1 MYKMGCT
8 DKSKRT
14 GPIMTNS
21 AALRVL
27 YDLAGGRMKTWGA
40 LGRELGAI
48 LGEEAAAGQAG
59 AGLCSQPP
67 VNVDD
72 IYKRN
77 RPWPSGFGPKEYCRA
92 FRKYADEGHA
102 SHYGAL
108 LKVQQS
114 LEASNAYT
122 PQVKALVENIR
133 PGADDQEVAEGL
145 ERVMEAIVETARP
158 YNKVGKLVEP
168 MPRESERSRE
178 TRGAS
183 GAMER
188 QVARGLTAAAVRGVD
203 GAPDMDGFAARS
215 GVCVPGTMVPAA
227 RAAGCTLGAVVP
239 VARAAGCGS
248 VTVSDAALSAQTCP
262 SATGAGCDS
271 HVTMAVASCEEIGL
285 PHVVQLL
292 ESCAFGKTGVE
303 ILMCVVPARLF
314 GAPALEIDLAQACE
328 QGLSPRVRAALAQEL
343 CCDSGLA
350 CRAMRRS
357 CETLVASAAMD
368 ADRVFSCATSLFAV
382 PSDYPASAELSRA
395 RSFYTRYA
403 DGDAARALLCL
414 ILMGLVGISGVNR
427 IMMCPDVGL
436 LFAR

>member
-1 MYKMGCT
+1 MGCT

-14 GPIMTNS
+14 DPIMTNS

-40 LGRELGAI
+40 LGRELGAM
-48 LGEEAAAGQAG
+48 LGEEAVAGKPSAVVSG
-59 AGLCSQPP
+59 RPP

-133 PGADDQEVAEGL
+133 PDADDREVAESL
-145 ERVMEAIVETARP
+145 ERVMEAIIETARP
-158 YNKVGKLVEP
+158 YNKVGKLVNSA
-168 MPRESERSRE
+168 PREGERGGEAGSEACS
-178 TRGAS
+178 T
-183 GAMER
+183 ER
-188 QVARGLTAAAVRGVD
+188 QVASDFAAAVACGVD
-203 GAPDMDGFAARS
+203 CG
-215 GVCVPGTMVPAA
+215 PGMGGPAMVVAGYATDAVVPAA
-227 RAAGCTLGAVVP
+227 RAMGHEPGG
-239 VARAAGCGS
+239 AAG
-248 VTVSDAALSAQTCP
+248 AALPAQTCP
-262 SATGAGCDS
+262 SAAGAGCDS
-271 HVTMAVASCEEIGL
+271 RAAMAVASCEEIGL
-285 PHVVQLL
+285 PRVVRLL
-292 ESCAFGKTGVE
+292 ESCTFGKTGVE
-303 ILMCVVPARLF
+303 ILTCVVPARLF

-328 QGLSPRVRAALAQEL
+328 QGLSPQAQAVLAQEL

-350 CRAMRRS
+350 CRSMRRS
-357 CETLVASAAMD
+357 CETLVTSAAMD
-368 ADRVFSCATSLFAV
+368 ADKVFSCAASLFAA
-382 PSDYPASAELSRA
+382 PSGCPAGAELSRA

-414 ILMGLVGISGVNR
+414 ILTGLVGISGFNR

-436 LFAR
+436 LFVH

>member
-1 MYKMGCT
+1 MGCT

-14 GPIMTNS
+14 DPIMTNS

-40 LGRELGAI
+40 LGRELGAM
-48 LGEEAAAGQAG
+48 LGEEVAAGQTSAV
-59 AGLCSQPP
+59 ASSLPP

-92 FRKYADEGHA
+92 FRKYADESHV

-122 PQVKALVENIR
+122 PQVKALMENIR
-133 PGADDQEVAEGL
+133 PDADDREVAEGL

-158 YNKVGKLVEP
+158 YNKVGNLDDSVPQEDE
-168 MPRESERSRE
+168 RCGETSETCS
-178 TRGAS
+178 A
-183 GAMER
+183 ER
-188 QVARGLTAAAVRGVD
+188 QIACDLAATTTRGVD
-203 GAPDMDGFAARS
+203 CGLSMDGPA
-215 GVCVPGTMVPAA
+215 MV
-227 RAAGCTLGAVVP
+227 AAGRTTGTVAP
-239 VARAAGCGS
+239 VARAMGHEPGAARN
-248 VTVSDAALSAQTCP
+248 AALPAQTCP
-262 SATGAGCDS
+262 SAAGAGCDS
-271 HVTMAVASCEEIGL
+271 HVSMATASCEEIGL
-285 PHVVQLL
+285 PRIVQLL

-303 ILMCVVPARLF
+303 ILMRVVPARLL
-314 GAPALEIDLAQACE
+314 GAPALNADLTQACE
-328 QGLSPRVRAALAQEL
+328 QGLSLRAQATLAQEL

-357 CETLVASAAMD
+357 CETLVTSGAMD
-368 ADRVFSCATSLFAV
+368 ADKVFSCATALFA
-382 PSDYPASAELSRA
+382 ASSGRPTGAELSRA

-414 ILMGLVGISGVNR
+414 ILMGLVGISGFNR
-427 IMMCPDVGL
+427 IMMCPEVGL
-436 LFAR
+436 LFAH

>member
-1 MYKMGCT
+1 MGCA

-14 GPIMTNS
+14 DPIMTNS

-40 LGRELGAI
+40 LGRELGAM
-48 LGEEAAAGQAG
+48 LGEEAAPGQAG
-59 AGLCSQPP
+59 ASSCGSLPP

-122 PQVKALVENIR
+122 PQVKALMENIR
-133 PGADDQEVAEGL
+133 PDADDREVAEGL

-158 YNKVGKLVEP
+158 YNKVGKLDDSAS
-168 MPRESERSRE
+168 RESVRSGEASETCSTERH
-178 TRGAS
+178 
-183 GAMER
+183 
-188 QVARGLTAAAVRGVD
+188 VACDLAAAATRGVD
-203 GAPDMDGFAARS
+203 CKRDIDGPA
-215 GVCVPGTMVPAA
+215 MV
-227 RAAGCTLGAVVP
+227 AAGCTTGTVAPVTCAMGHEPGASANAV
-239 VARAAGCGS
+239 
-248 VTVSDAALSAQTCP
+248 LSAQTCP
-262 SATGAGCDS
+262 FATGKDCDS
-271 HVTMAVASCEEIGL
+271 RAAMAITSSEEIGL
-285 PHVVQLL
+285 PRIVQLL

-303 ILMCVVPARLF
+303 ILMRVVPARIF
-314 GAPALEIDLAQACE
+314 GAPASEIDLAQACE
-328 QGLSPRVRAALAQEL
+328 QGLSPQAQAALAQEL

-357 CETLVASAAMD
+357 CETLVASGAMD
-368 ADRVFSCATSLFAV
+368 ADKVFSCVNSLFSA
-382 PSDYPASAELSRA
+382 PSGRPAGAELSRA

-403 DGDAARALLCL
+403 DGDAARALFCL
-414 ILMGLVGISGVNR
+414 VLMGLVGISGFNR
-427 IMMCPDVGL
+427 IMMCPEVGL
-436 LFAR
+436 LFAH

>member
-1 MYKMGCT
+1 MGRA
-8 DKSKRT
+8 DKNKHAE
-14 GPIMTNS
+14 PIMTNS

-40 LGRELGAI
+40 LGRELGAM

-59 AGLCSQPP
+59 ASLCSLPP

-122 PQVKALVENIR
+122 PQIKALMENIR
-133 PGADDQEVAEGL
+133 PDANDREVAEGL

-158 YNKVGKLVEP
+158 YNKVGSPAGPV
-168 MPRESERSRE
+168 PREDERCGEAGE
-178 TRGAS
+178 TCSA
-183 GAMER
+183 ER
-188 QVARGLTAAAVRGVD
+188 QIACGFAAAATRGVD
-203 GAPDMDGFAARS
+203 CKLGIDGPVLAAA
-215 GVCVPGTMVPAA
+215 GHMTGTVAPAA
-227 RAAGCTLGAVVP
+227 RAVGHEPGASANAV
-239 VARAAGCGS
+239 
-248 VTVSDAALSAQTCP
+248 LSAQTCP
-262 SATGAGCDS
+262 FATGKDCDS
-271 HVTMAVASCEEIGL
+271 RAAMAITSSREMSLSHIVR
-285 PHVVQLL
+285 LL

-303 ILMCVVPARLF
+303 ILMCVVPARLL
-314 GAPALEIDLAQACE
+314 GAPALNVDLTQACE
-328 QGLSPRVRAALAQEL
+328 QGLSPQAQAALAQEL

-357 CETLVASAAMD
+357 CETLVAGGAID
-368 ADRVFSCATSLFAV
+368 ADRVFSCATSLFAALSSR
-382 PSDYPASAELSRA
+382 PTGAELSRA

-414 ILMGLVGISGVNR
+414 ILTGLVGISGFNR
-427 IMMCPDVGL
+427 IMMCPEVGL
-436 LFAR
+436 LFAH

>member
-1 MYKMGCT
+1 
-8 DKSKRT
+8 
-14 GPIMTNS
+14 MTNS

-40 LGRELGAI
+40 LGRELGAM
-48 LGEEAAAGQAG
+48 LGEDLVAGKTSAV
-59 AGLCSQPP
+59 ASGLPP

-92 FRKYADEGHA
+92 FRRYADEGHA

-133 PGADDQEVAEGL
+133 PDADDREVAESL
-145 ERVMEAIVETARP
+145 ERVMEAIIETARP
-158 YNKVGKLVEP
+158 YNKVGKLVDSA
-168 MPRESERSRE
+168 PRESERGGEAGNEACS
-178 TRGAS
+178 T
-183 GAMER
+183 ER
-188 QVARGLTAAAVRGVD
+188 QVASDFAAAATRGVD
-203 GAPDMDGFAARS
+203 CGFS
-215 GVCVPGTMVPAA
+215 TGGPAMA
-227 RAAGCTLGAVVP
+227 AAGHTASAVVP
-239 VARAAGCGS
+239 ATRAMGHAPG
-248 VTVSDAALSAQTCP
+248 AALNVALPVQTCP
-262 SATGAGCDS
+262 SATGAGCDF
-271 HVTMAVASCEEIGL
+271 HATMAAASCEEVDL
-285 PHVVQLL
+285 PRIVQLL

-303 ILMCVVPARLF
+303 ILTRVVPVRLF
-314 GAPALEIDLAQACE
+314 GAPVLEIDLAQACE
-328 QGLSPRVRAALAQEL
+328 QGLSPQAQAALAQEL

-357 CETLVASAAMD
+357 CETLVTSAAMD
-368 ADRVFSCATSLFAV
+368 ADKVFSCAASLFAA
-382 PSDYPASAELSRA
+382 PSGCPAGVDLSRA

-414 ILMGLVGISGVNR
+414 ILTGLVGISGFNR

-436 LFAR
+436 LFVH

>member
-1 MYKMGCT
+1 MGCT

-14 GPIMTNS
+14 DPIMTNS

-40 LGRELGAI
+40 LGRELGAM
-48 LGEEAAAGQAG
+48 LGDEAAPGQAG
-59 AGLCSQPP
+59 TLSCGSLPP

-92 FRKYADEGHA
+92 FRKYADESHV

-122 PQVKALVENIR
+122 PQVKVLMENIR
-133 PGADDQEVAEGL
+133 PDADDREVAEGL

-168 MPRESERSRE
+168 APREGERGGEAGRE
-178 TRGAS
+178 NCSTECQVAS
-183 GAMER
+183 GF
-188 QVARGLTAAAVRGVD
+188 AAAATRGVD
-203 GAPDMDGFAARS
+203 CEPSMGG
-215 GVCVPGTMVPAA
+215 PAMA
-227 RAAGCTLGAVVP
+227 AAGRTAGAVVP
-239 VARAAGCGS
+239 ATRAMGHEPGAAAGAALPAQACPSAAGAGCG
-248 VTVSDAALSAQTCP
+248 THA
-262 SATGAGCDS
+262 
-271 HVTMAVASCEEIGL
+271 TMAAASCEEIGL
-285 PHVVQLL
+285 PRIVRLL

-303 ILMCVVPARLF
+303 ILTCVVPARLL
-314 GAPALEIDLAQACE
+314 GAPVSEIDLAQACE
-328 QGLSPRVRAALAQEL
+328 QGLSPQAQAVLVQEL

-350 CRAMRRS
+350 CRSMRCS
-357 CETLVASAAMD
+357 CEMLVTSAVMD
-368 ADRVFSCATSLFAV
+368 ADKVFSCAASLFAA
-382 PSDYPASAELSRA
+382 PSGCTAGAELSRA

-414 ILMGLVGISGVNR
+414 ILTGLVGISGFNR
-427 IMMCPDVGL
+427 IMMCPEVGL
-436 LFAR
+436 LLAH

>member
-1 MYKMGCT
+1 MGCT

-14 GPIMTNS
+14 DPIMTNS

-40 LGRELGAI
+40 LGRELGAM
-48 LGEEAAAGQAG
+48 LGEDLAAGKPSAV
-59 AGLCSQPP
+59 ASGLPP

-133 PGADDQEVAEGL
+133 PDADDREVAESL
-145 ERVMEAIVETARP
+145 ERVMEAIIETARP

-168 MPRESERSRE
+168 APREGERGGEAGSEGCS
-178 TRGAS
+178 TG
-183 GAMER
+183 R
-188 QVARGLTAAAVRGVD
+188 QVASGFAAVATRGVD
-203 GAPDMDGFAARS
+203 CCEPGVDG
-215 GVCVPGTMVPAA
+215 PTMV
-227 RAAGCTLGAVVP
+227 AAGCTTGAVVP
-239 VARAAGCGS
+239 ATRAMGHGPGAAG
-248 VTVSDAALSAQTCP
+248 AALPAQTCP
-262 SATGAGCDS
+262 SAAGAGCDS
-271 HVTMAVASCEEIGL
+271 RVAMIVASCEDIGL
-285 PHVVQLL
+285 PRVVRLL
-292 ESCAFGKTGVE
+292 ESCAFAKTGVE
-303 ILMCVVPARLF
+303 ILTRVVPARLF
-314 GAPALEIDLAQACE
+314 GVPALEIDLAQACE
-328 QGLSPRVRAALAQEL
+328 QGLSPQVQAVLAQEL

-350 CRAMRRS
+350 CRSMRRS
-357 CETLVASAAMD
+357 CETLVTSAAMD
-368 ADRVFSCATSLFAV
+368 ADKVFSCAASLFAA
-382 PSDYPASAELSRA
+382 PSGRPAGAELSRA

-414 ILMGLVGISGVNR
+414 ILTGLVGISGFNR

-436 LFAR
+436 LFVH

>member
-1 MYKMGCT
+1 MGCT

-14 GPIMTNS
+14 DPIMTNS

-40 LGRELGAI
+40 LGRELGAM
-48 LGEEAAAGQAG
+48 LGDEAAPGQAG
-59 AGLCSQPP
+59 APSCGSLPP

-92 FRKYADEGHA
+92 FRKYADESHV

-133 PGADDQEVAEGL
+133 PDADDREVAEGL

-158 YNKVGKLVEP
+158 YNKVGKLDDSAS
-168 MPRESERSRE
+168 RESVRSGEASETCSTERH
-178 TRGAS
+178 
-183 GAMER
+183 
-188 QVARGLTAAAVRGVD
+188 VACDLAAAATRGVD
-203 GAPDMDGFAARS
+203 CKRGIDGPA
-215 GVCVPGTMVPAA
+215 MV
-227 RAAGCTLGAVVP
+227 AAGRTTDTVAP
-239 VARAAGCGS
+239 VARAMGHEPGAAHN
-248 VTVSDAALSAQTCP
+248 AALPAQTCT
-262 SATGAGCDS
+262 SAVGAGCDS
-271 HVTMAVASCEEIGL
+271 HVCMATASCEEIGL
-285 PHVVQLL
+285 PRIVQLL

-303 ILMCVVPARLF
+303 ILMCVVPARLL
-314 GAPALEIDLAQACE
+314 GAPALNADLTQACE
-328 QGLSPRVRAALAQEL
+328 QGLSPQAQAALAQEL

-350 CRAMRRS
+350 CRSMRRS
-357 CETLVASAAMD
+357 CEALVAGGAID
-368 ADRVFSCATSLFAV
+368 ADRVFSCATSLFAA
-382 PSDYPASAELSRA
+382 SSGRPAGANLSRA
-395 RSFYTRYA
+395 LSFYTRYA

-414 ILMGLVGISGVNR
+414 ILTGLVGISGFNR

-436 LFAR
+436 LLAH

>member
-1 MYKMGCT
+1 MGRA
-8 DKSKRT
+8 DKNKHAE
-14 GPIMTNS
+14 PIMTNS

-40 LGRELGAI
+40 LGRELGAM

-59 AGLCSQPP
+59 ASLCSLPP

-122 PQVKALVENIR
+122 PQIKALMENIR
-133 PGADDQEVAEGL
+133 PDADDREVAEGL

-158 YNKVGKLVEP
+158 YNKVGSPAGPV
-168 MPRESERSRE
+168 PREDERCGEAGE
-178 TRGAS
+178 TCSA
-183 GAMER
+183 ER
-188 QVARGLTAAAVRGVD
+188 QIACGFAAAATRGVD
-203 GAPDMDGFAARS
+203 DQLGIDGPVLVAA
-215 GVCVPGTMVPAA
+215 GHMTGTVAPAA
-227 RAAGCTLGAVVP
+227 RAVGHELGASANAV
-239 VARAAGCGS
+239 
-248 VTVSDAALSAQTCP
+248 LSAQTSP
-262 SATGAGCDS
+262 FATGKDCDS
-271 HVTMAVASCEEIGL
+271 RAAMAITSSGEMGL
-285 PHVVQLL
+285 SHIVRLL

-303 ILMCVVPARLF
+303 ILMCVVPARLL
-314 GAPALEIDLAQACE
+314 GAPALNVDLTQACE
-328 QGLSPRVRAALAQEL
+328 QGLSPQAQAALAQEL

-357 CETLVASAAMD
+357 CETRVAGGAID
-368 ADRVFSCATSLFAV
+368 ADRVFSCATSLFAALSSR
-382 PSDYPASAELSRA
+382 PTGAELSRA

-414 ILMGLVGISGVNR
+414 ILTGLVGISGFNR
-427 IMMCPDVGL
+427 IMMCPEVGL
-436 LFAR
+436 LFAH

>member
-1 MYKMGCT
+1 MGRA
-8 DKSKRT
+8 DKNKHAES
-14 GPIMTNS
+14 IMTNS

-40 LGRELGAI
+40 LGRELGAM

-59 AGLCSQPP
+59 ASLCSLPP

-122 PQVKALVENIR
+122 PQIKALMENIR
-133 PGADDQEVAEGL
+133 PDADDREVAEGL

-158 YNKVGKLVEP
+158 YNKVGSPAGPV
-168 MPRESERSRE
+168 PREDERCGEAGE
-178 TRGAS
+178 TCSA
-183 GAMER
+183 ER
-188 QVARGLTAAAVRGVD
+188 QIACGSAAAATRGVD
-203 GAPDMDGFAARS
+203 CKLGIDGPVLAAA
-215 GVCVPGTMVPAA
+215 GHMTGTVAPAA
-227 RAAGCTLGAVVP
+227 RAVGHEPGASANAV
-239 VARAAGCGS
+239 
-248 VTVSDAALSAQTCP
+248 LSAQTCP
-262 SATGAGCDS
+262 FATGKDCDS
-271 HVTMAVASCEEIGL
+271 RAAMAITSSGEMSLSHIVR
-285 PHVVQLL
+285 LL

-303 ILMCVVPARLF
+303 ILMCVVPARLL
-314 GAPALEIDLAQACE
+314 GAPALNVDLTQACE
-328 QGLSPRVRAALAQEL
+328 QGLSPQAQAALAQEL

-357 CETLVASAAMD
+357 CETLVAGGAID
-368 ADRVFSCATSLFAV
+368 ADRVFSCATSLFAALSSR
-382 PSDYPASAELSRA
+382 PTGAELSRA

-414 ILMGLVGISGVNR
+414 ILTGLVGISGFNR
-427 IMMCPDVGL
+427 IMMCPEVGL
-436 LFAR
+436 LFAH

>member
-1 MYKMGCT
+1 MGRA
-8 DKSKRT
+8 DKNKHAE
-14 GPIMTNS
+14 PIMTNS

-40 LGRELGAI
+40 LGRELGAM

-59 AGLCSQPP
+59 ASLCSLPP

-122 PQVKALVENIR
+122 PQIKALMENIR
-133 PGADDQEVAEGL
+133 PDADDREVAEGL

-158 YNKVGKLVEP
+158 YNKVGSPAGPV
-168 MPRESERSRE
+168 PREDERCGEAGE
-178 TRGAS
+178 TCSA
-183 GAMER
+183 ER
-188 QVARGLTAAAVRGVD
+188 QIACGFAAAATRGVD
-203 GAPDMDGFAARS
+203 YKLGIDGPVLVAA
-215 GVCVPGTMVPAA
+215 GHMTGTVAPAA
-227 RAAGCTLGAVVP
+227 RAVGHEPGASANAV
-239 VARAAGCGS
+239 
-248 VTVSDAALSAQTCP
+248 LSAQTSP
-262 SATGAGCDS
+262 FATGKDCDS
-271 HVTMAVASCEEIGL
+271 RAAMAITSSGEMSL
-285 PHVVQLL
+285 PRIVQLL

-303 ILMCVVPARLF
+303 ILMCVVPARLL
-314 GAPALEIDLAQACE
+314 GAPALNADLTQACE
-328 QGLSPRVRAALAQEL
+328 QGLSPQAQAALAQEL

-350 CRAMRRS
+350 CRSMRRS
-357 CETLVASAAMD
+357 CEALVAGGAID
-368 ADRVFSCATSLFAV
+368 ADRVFSCATSLFAALSGR
-382 PSDYPASAELSRA
+382 PTGAELSRA
-395 RSFYTRYA
+395 LSLYTRYA

-414 ILMGLVGISGVNR
+414 ILTGLVGISGFNR
-427 IMMCPDVGL
+427 IMMCPEVGL
-436 LFAR
+436 LFAH

>member
-1 MYKMGCT
+1 MGRA
-8 DKSKRT
+8 DKNKHAE
-14 GPIMTNS
+14 PIMTNS

-40 LGRELGAI
+40 LGRELGAM

-59 AGLCSQPP
+59 ASLCSLPP

-122 PQVKALVENIR
+122 PQIKALMENIR
-133 PGADDQEVAEGL
+133 PDADDREVAEGL

-158 YNKVGKLVEP
+158 YNKVGSPAGPV
-168 MPRESERSRE
+168 PREDERCGEAGE
-178 TRGAS
+178 TCSA
-183 GAMER
+183 ER
-188 QVARGLTAAAVRGVD
+188 QIACGFAAAATRGVD
-203 GAPDMDGFAARS
+203 YKLGIDGPVLVAA
-215 GVCVPGTMVPAA
+215 GHMTGTVAPAA
-227 RAAGCTLGAVVP
+227 RAVGHELGASANAV
-239 VARAAGCGS
+239 
-248 VTVSDAALSAQTCP
+248 LSAQTSP
-262 SATGAGCDS
+262 FATGKDCDS
-271 HVTMAVASCEEIGL
+271 RAAMAITSSGEMSLSHIVR
-285 PHVVQLL
+285 LL

-303 ILMCVVPARLF
+303 ILMCVVPARLL
-314 GAPALEIDLAQACE
+314 GAPALNADLTQACE
-328 QGLSPRVRAALAQEL
+328 QGLSPQAQAALAQEL

-350 CRAMRRS
+350 CRSMRRS
-357 CETLVASAAMD
+357 CEALVAGGAID
-368 ADRVFSCATSLFAV
+368 ADRVFSCATSLFAALSGR
-382 PSDYPASAELSRA
+382 PTGAELSRA
-395 RSFYTRYA
+395 LSLYTRYA

-414 ILMGLVGISGVNR
+414 ILTGLVGISGFNR
-427 IMMCPDVGL
+427 IMMCPEVGL
-436 LFAR
+436 LFAH

>member
-1 MYKMGCT
+1 MGRA
-8 DKSKRT
+8 DKNKHAES
-14 GPIMTNS
+14 IMTNS

-40 LGRELGAI
+40 LGRELGAM

-59 AGLCSQPP
+59 ASLCSLPP

-122 PQVKALVENIR
+122 PQIKALMENIR
-133 PGADDQEVAEGL
+133 PDADDREVAEGL

-158 YNKVGKLVEP
+158 YNKVGSPAGPV
-168 MPRESERSRE
+168 PREDERCGEAGE
-178 TRGAS
+178 TCSA
-183 GAMER
+183 ER
-188 QVARGLTAAAVRGVD
+188 QIACGSAAAATRGVD
-203 GAPDMDGFAARS
+203 CKLGIDGPVLVAA
-215 GVCVPGTMVPAA
+215 GHMTGTVAPAA
-227 RAAGCTLGAVVP
+227 RAVGHEPGASANAV
-239 VARAAGCGS
+239 
-248 VTVSDAALSAQTCP
+248 LSAQTCP
-262 SATGAGCDS
+262 FATGKDCDS
-271 HVTMAVASCEEIGL
+271 RAAMAITSSGEMSLSHIVR
-285 PHVVQLL
+285 LL

-303 ILMCVVPARLF
+303 ILMCVVPARLL
-314 GAPALEIDLAQACE
+314 GAPALNVDLTQACE
-328 QGLSPRVRAALAQEL
+328 QGLSPQAQAALAQEL

-357 CETLVASAAMD
+357 CETLVAGGAID
-368 ADRVFSCATSLFAV
+368 ADRVFSCATSLFAALSSR
-382 PSDYPASAELSRA
+382 PTGAELSRA

-414 ILMGLVGISGVNR
+414 ILTGLVGISGFNR
-427 IMMCPDVGL
+427 IMMCPEVGL
-436 LFAR
+436 LFAH

>member
-1 MYKMGCT
+1 MGCT

-14 GPIMTNS
+14 EPIMTNS

-40 LGRELGAI
+40 LGRELGAM
-48 LGEEAAAGQAG
+48 LGEDLAVGKPSAVVSD
-59 AGLCSQPP
+59 LPP

-133 PGADDQEVAEGL
+133 PDADDREVAESL
-145 ERVMEAIVETARP
+145 ERVMEAIIETARP

-168 MPRESERSRE
+168 APREGERGEGTGSEACS
-178 TRGAS
+178 T
-183 GAMER
+183 ER
-188 QVARGLTAAAVRGVD
+188 QVASDFAAAAMCGVD
-203 GAPDMDGFAARS
+203 CGPSVDG
-215 GVCVPGTMVPAA
+215 PAMA
-227 RAAGCTLGAVVP
+227 AAGCTTGTVAPAARTVERVPGA
-239 VARAAGCGS
+239 AAG
-248 VTVSDAALSAQTCP
+248 AALPAQTCP
-262 SATGAGCDS
+262 SAAGAGCDS
-271 HVTMAVASCEEIGL
+271 RVAMIVASCEEIGL
-285 PHVVQLL
+285 PRIVQLL

-303 ILMCVVPARLF
+303 ILTRVVPVRLL

-328 QGLSPRVRAALAQEL
+328 QGLSPQVQAVLVQEL

-350 CRAMRRS
+350 CRSMRRS
-357 CETLVASAAMD
+357 CETLVTSAAMD
-368 ADRVFSCATSLFAV
+368 ADKVFSCAASLFAA
-382 PSDYPASAELSRA
+382 PSGRPAGAELSRA

-403 DGDAARALLCL
+403 DGDAARALFCL
-414 ILMGLVGISGVNR
+414 ILTGLVGISGFNR

-436 LFAR
+436 LFVH

>member
-1 MYKMGCT
+1 MGCT

-14 GPIMTNS
+14 DPIMTNS

-40 LGRELGAI
+40 LGRELGAM
-48 LGEEAAAGQAG
+48 LGDEVASGQVG
-59 AGLCSQPP
+59 ASACGSLPP

-92 FRKYADEGHA
+92 FRKYADESHV

-122 PQVKALVENIR
+122 PQVKALMENIR
-133 PGADDQEVAEGL
+133 PDADDREVAEGL

-158 YNKVGKLVEP
+158 YNKVGKLDDSAS
-168 MPRESERSRE
+168 RESVRSGEASE
-178 TRGAS
+178 TCSA
-183 GAMER
+183 ER
-188 QVARGLTAAAVRGVD
+188 QIACDLAAATTRGVD
-203 GAPDMDGFAARS
+203 CGLSMDGPA
-215 GVCVPGTMVPAA
+215 MV
-227 RAAGCTLGAVVP
+227 AAGRTTGTVAP
-239 VARAAGCGS
+239 VARAMGHEPGAAHN
-248 VTVSDAALSAQTCP
+248 AALPAQTCP
-262 SATGAGCDS
+262 SAAGAGCDS
-271 HVTMAVASCEEIGL
+271 HVSMATASCEEIGL
-285 PHVVQLL
+285 PRIVQLL

-303 ILMCVVPARLF
+303 ILMRVAPARIF
-314 GAPALEIDLAQACE
+314 GAPASEIDLAQARE
-328 QGLSPRVRAALAQEL
+328 QGLSPQAQAALAQEL

-350 CRAMRRS
+350 CRSMRRS
-357 CETLVASAAMD
+357 CEALVAGGAID
-368 ADRVFSCATSLFAV
+368 ADRVFSCATSLFAA
-382 PSDYPASAELSRA
+382 SSGRPAGAELSRA

-414 ILMGLVGISGVNR
+414 ILTGLVGISGFNR
-427 IMMCPDVGL
+427 IMMCPEVGL
-436 LFAR
+436 LFAH

>member
-1 MYKMGCT
+1 MGRA
-8 DKSKRT
+8 DKNKHAE
-14 GPIMTNS
+14 PIMTNS

-40 LGRELGAI
+40 LGRELGAM

-59 AGLCSQPP
+59 ASLCSLPP

-122 PQVKALVENIR
+122 PQIKALMENIR
-133 PGADDQEVAEGL
+133 PDADDREVAEGL

-158 YNKVGKLVEP
+158 YNKVGSPAGPV
-168 MPRESERSRE
+168 PREDERCGEAGE
-178 TRGAS
+178 TCSA
-183 GAMER
+183 ER
-188 QVARGLTAAAVRGVD
+188 QIACGSAAAATRGVD
-203 GAPDMDGFAARS
+203 CKLGIDGPVLAAA
-215 GVCVPGTMVPAA
+215 GHMTGTVAPAA
-227 RAAGCTLGAVVP
+227 RAVGHELGASANAV
-239 VARAAGCGS
+239 
-248 VTVSDAALSAQTCP
+248 LSAQTSP
-262 SATGAGCDS
+262 FATGKDCDS
-271 HVTMAVASCEEIGL
+271 RAAMAITSSGEMSLSHIVR
-285 PHVVQLL
+285 LL

-303 ILMCVVPARLF
+303 ILMCVVPARLL
-314 GAPALEIDLAQACE
+314 GAPALNADLTQACE
-328 QGLSPRVRAALAQEL
+328 QGLSPQAQAALAQEL

-350 CRAMRRS
+350 CRSMRRS
-357 CETLVASAAMD
+357 CEALVAGGAID
-368 ADRVFSCATSLFAV
+368 ADRVFSCATSLFSA
-382 PSDYPASAELSRA
+382 PSGYPAGAELSRA
-395 RSFYTRYA
+395 LSLYTRYA

-414 ILMGLVGISGVNR
+414 ILTGLVGISGFNR
-427 IMMCPDVGL
+427 IMMCPEVGL
-436 LFAR
+436 LFAH

>member
-1 MYKMGCT
+1 MGCT

-14 GPIMTNS
+14 DPIMTNS

-40 LGRELGAI
+40 LGRELGAM
-48 LGEEAAAGQAG
+48 LGEDLAAGKPSTVAS
-59 AGLCSQPP
+59 GLPP

-92 FRKYADEGHA
+92 FRRYADEGHV

-133 PGADDQEVAEGL
+133 PDADDREVAESL
-145 ERVMEAIVETARP
+145 ERVMEAIIETARP
-158 YNKVGKLVEP
+158 YNKVGKFVDP
-168 MPRESERSRE
+168 VPREGERSGE
-178 TRGAS
+178 AGSEVCSTG
-183 GAMER
+183 R
-188 QVARGLTAAAVRGVD
+188 QVACGFAAAATRGVD
-203 GAPDMDGFAARS
+203 CEPSMSGPAMAAAGRTTGAA
-215 GVCVPGTMVPAA
+215 VPAA
-227 RAAGCTLGAVVP
+227 RAMGHEPG
-239 VARAAGCGS
+239 
-248 VTVSDAALSAQTCP
+248 AALNAALPAQTCP
-262 SATGAGCDS
+262 SATGVGCDS
-271 HVTMAVASCEEIGL
+271 HATMAVASCEEIDL
-285 PHVVQLL
+285 PRVVRLL

-303 ILMCVVPARLF
+303 ILTCVVPARLF
-314 GAPALEIDLAQACE
+314 GAPALEIGLAQACE
-328 QGLSPRVRAALAQEL
+328 QGLSPQAQAVLAQEL

-350 CRAMRRS
+350 CRSMRRS
-357 CETLVASAAMD
+357 CETLVTSAAMD
-368 ADRVFSCATSLFAV
+368 ADKVFSCAASLFAV
-382 PSDYPASAELSRA
+382 PSGRPAGTELSRA

-403 DGDAARALLCL
+403 DSDAARTLLCL
-414 ILMGLVGISGVNR
+414 ILTGLVGISGFNR

-436 LFAR
+436 LFAH

>member
-1 MYKMGCT
+1 MGCT

-14 GPIMTNS
+14 DPIMTNS

-40 LGRELGAI
+40 LGRELGAM
-48 LGEEAAAGQAG
+48 LGEEVAAGKPSAV
-59 AGLCSQPP
+59 ASGLPP

-102 SHYGAL
+102 SYYGAL

-133 PGADDQEVAEGL
+133 PDADDREVAESL
-145 ERVMEAIVETARP
+145 ERVMEAIIETARP

-168 MPRESERSRE
+168 APREGG
-178 TRGAS
+178 RGEKAGS
-183 GAMER
+183 DACSTER
-188 QVARGLTAAAVRGVD
+188 QVASGFAAAATRGVD
-203 GAPDMDGFAARS
+203 CEPSVDGPAMAVVGCTAGAVA
-215 GVCVPGTMVPAA
+215 PAA
-227 RAAGCTLGAVVP
+227 RAMGHEPGA
-239 VARAAGCGS
+239 AAG
-248 VTVSDAALSAQTCP
+248 AALPAQACTSA
-262 SATGAGCDS
+262 AGAGCDS
-271 HVTMAVASCEEIGL
+271 RATAAAASCEEVDL
-285 PHVVQLL
+285 PRVARLL
-292 ESCAFGKTGVE
+292 ESCSFGKTGVE
-303 ILMCVVPARLF
+303 ILTCVVPARLL

-328 QGLSPRVRAALAQEL
+328 QGLSPRAQAALVQEL

-350 CRAMRRS
+350 CRSMRRS
-357 CETLVASAAMD
+357 CEALVASAAMD
-368 ADRVFSCATSLFAV
+368 ADKIFSCTASLFAA
-382 PSDYPASAELSRA
+382 PSGRPAGAEFSRA

-403 DGDAARALLCL
+403 DGDASRALLCL
-414 ILMGLVGISGVNR
+414 ILMGLVGISGFNR

-436 LFAR
+436 LFVH

>member
-1 MYKMGCT
+1 MGCT

-14 GPIMTNS
+14 DPIMTNS

-40 LGRELGAI
+40 LGRELGAM
-48 LGEEAAAGQAG
+48 LGEDLAAGKPSAV
-59 AGLCSQPP
+59 ASGLPP

-92 FRKYADEGHA
+92 FRRYADEGHA

-133 PGADDQEVAEGL
+133 PDADDREVAESL
-145 ERVMEAIVETARP
+145 ERVMEAIIETARP

-168 MPRESERSRE
+168 APREGERGEGAGSEACS
-178 TRGAS
+178 T
-183 GAMER
+183 ER
-188 QVARGLTAAAVRGVD
+188 QVAYDLAAAVACGVD
-203 GAPDMDGFAARS
+203 CG
-215 GVCVPGTMVPAA
+215 PGMGGPTMVVAGC
-227 RAAGCTLGAVVP
+227 AAGTVAPAVRTVEREPGA
-239 VARAAGCGS
+239 AAG
-248 VTVSDAALSAQTCP
+248 AALPAQTCP
-262 SATGAGCDS
+262 SAAGAGCDS
-271 HVTMAVASCEEIGL
+271 RAAIAVAPCEEIGL
-285 PHVVQLL
+285 PRVVQLL
-292 ESCAFGKTGVE
+292 ESCALGKTGVE
-303 ILMCVVPARLF
+303 ILTCVVPARLF
-314 GAPALEIDLAQACE
+314 GAPALEIGLAQACE
-328 QGLSPRVRAALAQEL
+328 QGLSPQAQAVLVQEL

-350 CRAMRRS
+350 CRSMRRS
-357 CETLVASAAMD
+357 CETLVTSAAMD
-368 ADRVFSCATSLFAV
+368 ADKVFSCAASLFAA
-382 PSDYPASAELSRA
+382 PSGYPASAELSRA

-403 DGDAARALLCL
+403 DGDAARALFCL
-414 ILMGLVGISGVNR
+414 ILTGLVGISGFNR

-436 LFAR
+436 LFVH

>member
-1 MYKMGCT
+1 
-8 DKSKRT
+8 
-14 GPIMTNS
+14 MTNS

-40 LGRELGAI
+40 LGRELGAM
-48 LGEEAAAGQAG
+48 LGEEAAAGQTSAV
-59 AGLCSQPP
+59 ASSLPP

-92 FRKYADEGHA
+92 FRKYADESHV

-122 PQVKALVENIR
+122 PQVKALMENIR
-133 PGADDQEVAEGL
+133 PDADDREVAEGL

-158 YNKVGKLVEP
+158 YNKVGKLDD
-168 MPRESERSRE
+168 SASRE
-178 TRGAS
+178 DERCGEAS
-183 GAMER
+183 ETCSAER
-188 QVARGLTAAAVRGVD
+188 QIACGFAAAATRGVD
-203 GAPDMDGFAARS
+203 CKLGIDGPA
-215 GVCVPGTMVPAA
+215 MV
-227 RAAGCTLGAVVP
+227 AAGRTTGTVAP
-239 VARAAGCGS
+239 VARAMGHEPGAS
-248 VTVSDAALSAQTCP
+248 ANAVLPAQTCP
-262 SATGAGCDS
+262 FATGKDCDS
-271 HVTMAVASCEEIGL
+271 RAAMAITSSGEMSLSHIVR
-285 PHVVQLL
+285 LL

-303 ILMCVVPARLF
+303 ILMYVVPARLL
-314 GAPALEIDLAQACE
+314 GAPALNVDLTQACE
-328 QGLSPRVRAALAQEL
+328 QGLSPQAQAALAQEL

-357 CETLVASAAMD
+357 CETLVTSGAMD
-368 ADRVFSCATSLFAV
+368 ADKVFSCVNSLFSA
-382 PSDYPASAELSRA
+382 PSGYPAGTELSRV

-414 ILMGLVGISGVNR
+414 ILTGLVGISGFNR

-436 LFAR
+436 LLAH

>member
-1 MYKMGCT
+1 MGRA
-8 DKSKRT
+8 DKNKHAE
-14 GPIMTNS
+14 PIMTNS

-40 LGRELGAI
+40 LGRELGAM

-59 AGLCSQPP
+59 ASLCSLPP

-122 PQVKALVENIR
+122 PQIKALMENIR
-133 PGADDQEVAEGL
+133 PDADDREVAEGL

-158 YNKVGKLVEP
+158 YNKVGSPAGPV
-168 MPRESERSRE
+168 PREDERCGEAGE
-178 TRGAS
+178 TCSA
-183 GAMER
+183 ER
-188 QVARGLTAAAVRGVD
+188 QIACGFAAAATRGVD
-203 GAPDMDGFAARS
+203 YKLGIDGPVLVAA
-215 GVCVPGTMVPAA
+215 GHMTGTVAPAA
-227 RAAGCTLGAVVP
+227 RAVGHEPGASANAV
-239 VARAAGCGS
+239 
-248 VTVSDAALSAQTCP
+248 LSAQTCP
-262 SATGAGCDS
+262 FATGKDCDS
-271 HVTMAVASCEEIGL
+271 RAAMAITSSGEMSLSHIVR
-285 PHVVQLL
+285 LL

-303 ILMCVVPARLF
+303 ILMCVVPARLL
-314 GAPALEIDLAQACE
+314 GAPALNADLTQACE
-328 QGLSPRVRAALAQEL
+328 QGLSPQAQAALAQEL

-357 CETLVASAAMD
+357 CETLVAGGAID
-368 ADRVFSCATSLFAV
+368 ADRVFSCATSLFAALSSR
-382 PSDYPASAELSRA
+382 PTGAELSRA

-414 ILMGLVGISGVNR
+414 ILTGLVGISGFNR
-427 IMMCPDVGL
+427 IMMCPEVGL
-436 LFAR
+436 LFAH

>member
-1 MYKMGCT
+1 MART
-8 DKSKRT
+8 DKTKQT
-14 GPIMTNS
+14 EPVMTNS

-215 GVCVPGTMVPAA
+215 GVCVPGTVVPAA
-227 RAAGCTLGAVVP
+227 RAAGCALGAVVP

-271 HVTMAVASCEEIGL
+271 RATTAIASCEEIGL
-285 PHVVQLL
+285 PRIVQLL

-303 ILMCVVPARLF
+303 ILTCVVPARLL
-314 GAPALEIDLAQACE
+314 GAPVLEIGLAQACE
-328 QGLSPRVRAALAQEL
+328 QGLSPQVQTALVQEL

-350 CRAMRRS
+350 CRSMRRS
-357 CETLVASAAMD
+357 CEALVAGGAID
-368 ADRVFSCATSLFAV
+368 ADKVFSCVASLLAAC
-382 PSDYPASAELSRA
+382 PGCPAGTEVSRA
-395 RSFYTRYA
+395 LSLYARYA

-414 ILMGLVGISGVNR
+414 ILTGLVGISGFNR

-436 LFAR
+436 LFAH

>member
-1 MYKMGCT
+1 MGCT

-14 GPIMTNS
+14 EPIMTNS

-40 LGRELGAI
+40 LGRELGAM
-48 LGEEAAAGQAG
+48 LGEDLVAGKPSAV
-59 AGLCSQPP
+59 ASGLLP

-133 PGADDQEVAEGL
+133 PDADDREVAESL
-145 ERVMEAIVETARP
+145 ERVMEAIIETARP

-168 MPRESERSRE
+168 APREGERGGEAGSEVCS
-178 TRGAS
+178 TG
-183 GAMER
+183 R
-188 QVARGLTAAAVRGVD
+188 QVACGFAAAATRGVD
-203 GAPDMDGFAARS
+203 CGFSTDGPAMAA
-215 GVCVPGTMVPAA
+215 V
-227 RAAGCTLGAVVP
+227 GCTTGAVVP
-239 VARAAGCGS
+239 ATRAMGHEPG
-248 VTVSDAALSAQTCP
+248 AALNAALPAQTCP
-262 SATGAGCDS
+262 SAAGAGCDS
-271 HVTMAVASCEEIGL
+271 RAAMAIASCEDIGL
-285 PHVVQLL
+285 PRIAQLL
-292 ESCAFGKTGVE
+292 ESCSFGKTGVE
-303 ILMCVVPARLF
+303 ILTCVVPARF
-314 GAPALEIDLAQACE
+314 FDAPASEIGLAQACE
-328 QGLSPRVRAALAQEL
+328 QGLSPQAQAALAQEL

-350 CRAMRRS
+350 CRSMRRS
-357 CETLVASAAMD
+357 CEMLVTSAVMD
-368 ADRVFSCATSLFAV
+368 ADKVFSCAASLFAA
-382 PSDYPASAELSRA
+382 PSGRPAGTELSRA

-414 ILMGLVGISGVNR
+414 ILMGLVGISGFNR

-436 LFAR
+436 LFVH

>member
-1 MYKMGCT
+1 MGCT

-14 GPIMTNS
+14 DPIMTNS

-40 LGRELGAI
+40 LGRELGAM
-48 LGEEAAAGQAG
+48 LGEDLAAGKPSAV
-59 AGLCSQPP
+59 ASGLPP

-133 PGADDQEVAEGL
+133 PDADDREVAESL
-145 ERVMEAIVETARP
+145 ERVMEAIIETARP

-168 MPRESERSRE
+168 MPREGEWGGEARSQDCS
-178 TRGAS
+178 TG
-183 GAMER
+183 R
-188 QVARGLTAAAVRGVD
+188 QVVCGLAAAAVRGVD
-203 GAPDMDGFAARS
+203 CGLSMDGSAMVAAGFAAGTAAPAVRAV
-215 GVCVPGTMVPAA
+215 GHEPGAA
-227 RAAGCTLGAVVP
+227 A
-239 VARAAGCGS
+239 S
-248 VTVSDAALSAQTCP
+248 AALSAQTCP

-271 HVTMAVASCEEIGL
+271 RATTAIASCEEIGL
-285 PHVVQLL
+285 PRIVQLL

-303 ILMCVVPARLF
+303 ILTCVVPARLLD
-314 GAPALEIDLAQACE
+314 APAMEIDLAQACE
-328 QGLSPRVRAALAQEL
+328 QGLSPQAQAVLAQEL

-350 CRAMRRS
+350 CRSMRRS
-357 CETLVASAAMD
+357 CETLVTSAAMD
-368 ADRVFSCATSLFAV
+368 ADKVFSCAASLFAA
-382 PSDYPASAELSRA
+382 SSGRPAGAELSRA

-414 ILMGLVGISGVNR
+414 ILTGLVGISGFNR

-436 LFAR
+436 LFVH

>member
-1 MYKMGCT
+1 MGCT

-14 GPIMTNS
+14 EPIMTNS

-40 LGRELGAI
+40 LGRELGTM
-48 LGEEAAAGQAG
+48 LGEDLAAGKPSAV
-59 AGLCSQPP
+59 ASGLPP

-133 PGADDQEVAEGL
+133 PDADDREVAESL
-145 ERVMEAIVETARP
+145 ERVMEAIIETARP

-168 MPRESERSRE
+168 APREGERGEGAGGEDCSTE
-178 TRGAS
+178 CQVAS
-183 GAMER
+183 GF
-188 QVARGLTAAAVRGVD
+188 AAAAARGVD
-203 GAPDMDGFAARS
+203 CEPGIDG
-215 GVCVPGTMVPAA
+215 PTMV
-227 RAAGCTLGAVVP
+227 AAGC
-239 VARAAGCGS
+239 AAG
-248 VTVSDAALSAQTCP
+248 TVAPATRAMGHEPGAAPNGAFPAQTCP
-262 SATGAGCDS
+262 SAAGAGCDS
-271 HVTMAVASCEEIGL
+271 RAEMTVASCEDIDL
-285 PHVVQLL
+285 PRIVRLL

-303 ILMCVVPARLF
+303 ILTRVVPARLF
-314 GAPALEIDLAQACE
+314 GAPAFEIDLAQACE
-328 QGLSPRVRAALAQEL
+328 QGLSLQAQAVLAQEL

-350 CRAMRRS
+350 CRSMRRS
-357 CETLVASAAMD
+357 CEILVTSAAMD
-368 ADRVFSCATSLFAV
+368 ADKVFSCAASLFAA
-382 PSDYPASAELSRA
+382 PSGRPVGAELSRA

-414 ILMGLVGISGVNR
+414 ILTGLVGISGFNR

-436 LFAR
+436 LFVH

>member
-1 MYKMGCT
+1 MGRA
-8 DKSKRT
+8 DKNKHAE
-14 GPIMTNS
+14 PIMTNS

-40 LGRELGAI
+40 LGRELGAM

-59 AGLCSQPP
+59 ASLCSLPP

-122 PQVKALVENIR
+122 PQIKALMENIR
-133 PGADDQEVAEGL
+133 PDADDREVAEGL

-158 YNKVGKLVEP
+158 YNKVGSPAGPV
-168 MPRESERSRE
+168 PREDERCGEAGE
-178 TRGAS
+178 TCSA
-183 GAMER
+183 ER
-188 QVARGLTAAAVRGVD
+188 QIACGFAAAATRGVD
-203 GAPDMDGFAARS
+203 YKLGIDGPVLVAA
-215 GVCVPGTMVPAA
+215 GHMTGTVAPAA
-227 RAAGCTLGAVVP
+227 RAVGHEPGASANAV
-239 VARAAGCGS
+239 
-248 VTVSDAALSAQTCP
+248 LSAQTSP
-262 SATGAGCDS
+262 FATGKDCDS
-271 HVTMAVASCEEIGL
+271 RAAMAITSSGEMSL
-285 PHVVQLL
+285 PRIVQLL

-303 ILMCVVPARLF
+303 ILMCVVPARLL
-314 GAPALEIDLAQACE
+314 GAPALNADLTQACE
-328 QGLSPRVRAALAQEL
+328 QGLSPQAQAALAQEL

-350 CRAMRRS
+350 CRSMRRS
-357 CETLVASAAMD
+357 CEALVAGGAID
-368 ADRVFSCATSLFAV
+368 ADRVFSCVNSLFSA
-382 PSDYPASAELSRA
+382 PSGYPAGAELSRA

-414 ILMGLVGISGVNR
+414 ILTGLVGISGFNR
-427 IMMCPDVGL
+427 IMMCPEVGL
-436 LFAR
+436 LFAH

>member
-1 MYKMGCT
+1 MGRA
-8 DKSKRT
+8 DKNKHAE
-14 GPIMTNS
+14 PIMTNS

-40 LGRELGAI
+40 LGRELGAM

-59 AGLCSQPP
+59 ASLCSLPP

-122 PQVKALVENIR
+122 PQIKALMENIR
-133 PGADDQEVAEGL
+133 PDADDREVAEGL

-158 YNKVGKLVEP
+158 YNKVGSPAGPV
-168 MPRESERSRE
+168 PREDERCGEAGE
-178 TRGAS
+178 TCSA
-183 GAMER
+183 ER
-188 QVARGLTAAAVRGVD
+188 QIACGFAAAATRGVD
-203 GAPDMDGFAARS
+203 YKLGIDGPVLVAA
-215 GVCVPGTMVPAA
+215 GHMTGTVAPAA
-227 RAAGCTLGAVVP
+227 RAVGHELGASANAV
-239 VARAAGCGS
+239 
-248 VTVSDAALSAQTCP
+248 LSAQTSP
-262 SATGAGCDS
+262 FATGKDCDS
-271 HVTMAVASCEEIGL
+271 RAAMAITSSGEMSL
-285 PHVVQLL
+285 PRIVQLL

-303 ILMCVVPARLF
+303 ILMCVVPARLL
-314 GAPALEIDLAQACE
+314 GAPALNADLTQACE
-328 QGLSPRVRAALAQEL
+328 QGLSPQAQAALAQEL

-350 CRAMRRS
+350 CRSMRRS
-357 CETLVASAAMD
+357 CEALVAGGAID
-368 ADRVFSCATSLFAV
+368 ADRVFSCATSLFAALSGR
-382 PSDYPASAELSRA
+382 PTGAELSRA

-414 ILMGLVGISGVNR
+414 ILTGLVGISGFNR
-427 IMMCPDVGL
+427 IMMCPEVGL
-436 LFAR
+436 LFAH

>member
-1 MYKMGCT
+1 MGRA
-8 DKSKRT
+8 DKNKHAE
-14 GPIMTNS
+14 PIMTNS

-40 LGRELGAI
+40 LGRELGAM

-59 AGLCSQPP
+59 ASLCSLPP

-122 PQVKALVENIR
+122 PQIKALMENIR
-133 PGADDQEVAEGL
+133 PDADDREVAEGL

-158 YNKVGKLVEP
+158 YNKVGSPAGPV
-168 MPRESERSRE
+168 PREDERCGEAGE
-178 TRGAS
+178 TCSA
-183 GAMER
+183 ER
-188 QVARGLTAAAVRGVD
+188 QIACGFAAAATRGVD
-203 GAPDMDGFAARS
+203 YKLGIDGPVLVAA
-215 GVCVPGTMVPAA
+215 GHMTGTVAPAA
-227 RAAGCTLGAVVP
+227 RAVGHELGASANAV
-239 VARAAGCGS
+239 
-248 VTVSDAALSAQTCP
+248 LSAQTSP
-262 SATGAGCDS
+262 FATGKDCDS
-271 HVTMAVASCEEIGL
+271 RAAMAITSSGEMSL
-285 PHVVQLL
+285 PRIVQLL

-303 ILMCVVPARLF
+303 ILMCVVPARLL
-314 GAPALEIDLAQACE
+314 GAPALNADLTQACE
-328 QGLSPRVRAALAQEL
+328 QGLSPQAQAALAQEL

-357 CETLVASAAMD
+357 CEALVAGGAID
-368 ADRVFSCATSLFAV
+368 ADRVFSCATSLFAALSSR
-382 PSDYPASAELSRA
+382 PTGAELSRA

-414 ILMGLVGISGVNR
+414 ILTGLVGISGFNR
-427 IMMCPDVGL
+427 IMMCPEVGL
-436 LFAR
+436 LFAH

>member
-1 MYKMGCT
+1 MGCT

-14 GPIMTNS
+14 EPIMTNS

-40 LGRELGAI
+40 LGRELGAM
-48 LGEEAAAGQAG
+48 LGEDLAAGKPSAV
-59 AGLCSQPP
+59 ASGLPP

-133 PGADDQEVAEGL
+133 PDADDREVAESL
-145 ERVMEAIVETARP
+145 ERVMEAIIETARP
-158 YNKVGKLVEP
+158 YNKVGKLVDP
-168 MPRESERSRE
+168 ASRE
-178 TRGAS
+178 GERGG
-183 GAMER
+183 GAGSEDCSTEC
-188 QVARGLTAAAVRGVD
+188 QVASDFVAVAARGVD
-203 GAPDMDGFAARS
+203 CCEPSLDGLAMAAAECTAGA
-215 GVCVPGTMVPAA
+215 VVPAA
-227 RAAGCTLGAVVP
+227 RAMGHEPG
-239 VARAAGCGS
+239 
-248 VTVSDAALSAQTCP
+248 AALNVALPAQTCP
-262 SATGAGCDS
+262 SATGADCDS
-271 HVTMAVASCEEIGL
+271 RAAMAVASCEDIDL

-303 ILMCVVPARLF
+303 ILTRVVPARLLD
-314 GAPALEIDLAQACE
+314 ASALEIGFAQACE
-328 QGLSPRVRAALAQEL
+328 QGLSPQAQVALAQEL

-350 CRAMRRS
+350 CRSMRRS

-368 ADRVFSCATSLFAV
+368 ADKIFSCTASLFAA
-382 PSDYPASAELSRA
+382 PSGRPAGAELSRA

-403 DGDAARALLCL
+403 DGDASRALLCL
-414 ILMGLVGISGVNR
+414 ILMGLVGISGFNR

-436 LFAR
+436 LFVH

>member
-1 MYKMGCT
+1 MGRA
-8 DKSKRT
+8 DKNKHAE
-14 GPIMTNS
+14 PIMTNS

-40 LGRELGAI
+40 LGRELGAM
-48 LGEEAAAGQAG
+48 LGEEAAAGQTG
-59 AGLCSQPP
+59 ASLCSLPP

-122 PQVKALVENIR
+122 PQIKALMENIR
-133 PGADDQEVAEGL
+133 PDADDREVAEGL

-158 YNKVGKLVEP
+158 YNKVGSPAGPV
-168 MPRESERSRE
+168 PREDERCGEAGE
-178 TRGAS
+178 TCSA
-183 GAMER
+183 ER
-188 QVARGLTAAAVRGVD
+188 QIACGFAAAATRGVD
-203 GAPDMDGFAARS
+203 YKLGIDGPVLVAA
-215 GVCVPGTMVPAA
+215 GHMTGTVAPAA
-227 RAAGCTLGAVVP
+227 RAVGHEPGA
-239 VARAAGCGS
+239 S
-248 VTVSDAALSAQTCP
+248 VNAVLSAQTCP
-262 SATGAGCDS
+262 FATGKDCDS
-271 HVTMAVASCEEIGL
+271 RAAMAITSSGEMSLSHIVR
-285 PHVVQLL
+285 LL

-303 ILMCVVPARLF
+303 ILMCVVPARLL
-314 GAPALEIDLAQACE
+314 GAPALNADLTQACE
-328 QGLSPRVRAALAQEL
+328 QGLSPQAQAALAQEL

-357 CETLVASAAMD
+357 CETLVAGGAID
-368 ADRVFSCATSLFAV
+368 ADRVFSCATSLFAALSSR
-382 PSDYPASAELSRA
+382 PTGAELSRA

-414 ILMGLVGISGVNR
+414 ILTGLVGISGFNR
-427 IMMCPDVGL
+427 IMMCPEVGL
-436 LFAR
+436 LFAH

>member
-1 MYKMGCT
+1 MGRA
-8 DKSKRT
+8 DKNKHAE
-14 GPIMTNS
+14 PIMTNS

-40 LGRELGAI
+40 LGRELGAM

-59 AGLCSQPP
+59 ASLCSLPP

-122 PQVKALVENIR
+122 PQIKALMENIR
-133 PGADDQEVAEGL
+133 PDADDREVAEGL

-158 YNKVGKLVEP
+158 YNKVGSPAGPV
-168 MPRESERSRE
+168 PREDERCGEAGE
-178 TRGAS
+178 TCSA
-183 GAMER
+183 ER
-188 QVARGLTAAAVRGVD
+188 QIACGFAAAATRGVD
-203 GAPDMDGFAARS
+203 YKLGIDGPVLVAA
-215 GVCVPGTMVPAA
+215 GHMTGTVAPAA
-227 RAAGCTLGAVVP
+227 RAVGHELGSSANAV
-239 VARAAGCGS
+239 
-248 VTVSDAALSAQTCP
+248 LSAQTSP
-262 SATGAGCDS
+262 FATGKDCDS
-271 HVTMAVASCEEIGL
+271 RAAMAITSSGEMSL
-285 PHVVQLL
+285 PRIVQLL

-303 ILMCVVPARLF
+303 ILMCVVPARLL
-314 GAPALEIDLAQACE
+314 GAPALNADLTQACE
-328 QGLSPRVRAALAQEL
+328 QGLSPQAQAALAQEL

-357 CETLVASAAMD
+357 CETLVAGGAID
-368 ADRVFSCATSLFAV
+368 ADRVFSCATSLFAALSSR
-382 PSDYPASAELSRA
+382 PTGAELSRA
-395 RSFYTRYA
+395 LSLYTRYA

-414 ILMGLVGISGVNR
+414 ILTGLVGISGFNR
-427 IMMCPDVGL
+427 IMMCPEVGL
-436 LFAR
+436 LFAH

>member
-1 MYKMGCT
+1 MGCT

-14 GPIMTNS
+14 EPIMTNS

-40 LGRELGAI
+40 LGRELGAM
-48 LGEEAAAGQAG
+48 LGEDLAAGKPSVVAS
-59 AGLCSQPP
+59 GLPP

-133 PGADDQEVAEGL
+133 PDADDREVAENL
-145 ERVMEAIVETARP
+145 ERVMEAIIETARP

-168 MPRESERSRE
+168 APREGERGEGVGCAAGSTE
-178 TRGAS
+178 HQAVCGLA
-183 GAMER
+183 AA
-188 QVARGLTAAAVRGVD
+188 VARGVDCESGMGGPAMAAAGRTTSAVAPAVRAVGHEP
-203 GAPDMDGFAARS
+203 GAAAS
-215 GVCVPGTMVPAA
+215 
-227 RAAGCTLGAVVP
+227 AGLP
-239 VARAAGCGS
+239 
-248 VTVSDAALSAQTCP
+248 AQTCL
-262 SATGAGCDS
+262 SAAGAGCDS
-271 HVTMAVASCEEIGL
+271 HATAAIASCEEIGL
-285 PHVVQLL
+285 THIVQLL
-292 ESCAFGKTGVE
+292 GSCAFAKTGVE
-303 ILMCVVPARLF
+303 ILTCVVPARLF

-328 QGLSPRVRAALAQEL
+328 QGLSPQAQAALAQEL

-357 CETLVASAAMD
+357 CETLVTSAAID
-368 ADRVFSCATSLFAV
+368 ADKVFSCAASLFAA
-382 PSDYPASAELSRA
+382 PPGRPAGTELSRA

-414 ILMGLVGISGVNR
+414 ILTGLVGISGFNR

-436 LFAR
+436 LFVH

>member
-1 MYKMGCT
+1 MGRA
-8 DKSKRT
+8 DKNKHAES
-14 GPIMTNS
+14 IMTNS

-40 LGRELGAI
+40 LGRELGAM

-59 AGLCSQPP
+59 ASLCSLPP

-122 PQVKALVENIR
+122 PQIKALMENIR
-133 PGADDQEVAEGL
+133 PDADDREVAEGL

-158 YNKVGKLVEP
+158 YNKVGSPAGPV
-168 MPRESERSRE
+168 PREDERCGEAGE
-178 TRGAS
+178 TCSA
-183 GAMER
+183 ER
-188 QVARGLTAAAVRGVD
+188 QIACGSAAAATRGVD
-203 GAPDMDGFAARS
+203 CKLGIDGPVLAAA
-215 GVCVPGTMVPAA
+215 GHMTGTVAPAA
-227 RAAGCTLGAVVP
+227 RAVGHEPGASANAV
-239 VARAAGCGS
+239 
-248 VTVSDAALSAQTCP
+248 LSAQTCP
-262 SATGAGCDS
+262 FATGKDCDS
-271 HVTMAVASCEEIGL
+271 RAAMAITSSGEMSLSHIVR
-285 PHVVQLL
+285 LL

-303 ILMCVVPARLF
+303 ILMCVVPARLL
-314 GAPALEIDLAQACE
+314 GAPALNVDLTQACE
-328 QGLSPRVRAALAQEL
+328 QGLSPQAQAALAQEL

-350 CRAMRRS
+350 CRSMRRS
-357 CETLVASAAMD
+357 CEALVAGGAID
-368 ADRVFSCATSLFAV
+368 ADRVFSCATSLFAALSSR
-382 PSDYPASAELSRA
+382 PTGAELSRA

-414 ILMGLVGISGVNR
+414 ILTGLVGISGFNR
-427 IMMCPDVGL
+427 IMMCPEVGL
-436 LFAR
+436 LFAH

>member
-1 MYKMGCT
+1 MGRT

-14 GPIMTNS
+14 EPIMTNS

-40 LGRELGAI
+40 LGRELGAM
-48 LGEEAAAGQAG
+48 LGEDLVTGKPSAVAS
-59 AGLCSQPP
+59 GLPP

-122 PQVKALVENIR
+122 PQVKALMENIR
-133 PGADDQEVAEGL
+133 PDADDREVAESL
-145 ERVMEAIVETARP
+145 ERVMEAIIETARP
-158 YNKVGKLVEP
+158 YNKVGKLVDP
-168 MPRESERSRE
+168 VARESG
-178 TRGAS
+178 RGEKAGGEACS
-183 GAMER
+183 PER
-188 QVARGLTAAAVRGVD
+188 QVASDFAGAVACGADCKSSVDGPALAAAGCTTAAV
-203 GAPDMDGFAARS
+203 M
-215 GVCVPGTMVPAA
+215 PAA
-227 RAAGCTLGAVVP
+227 RAMGHEPGA
-239 VARAAGCGS
+239 AAG
-248 VTVSDAALSAQTCP
+248 AALPAQTCP
-262 SATGAGCDS
+262 SAAGAGCDS
-271 HVTMAVASCEEIGL
+271 HAAMAVASCEDIDL
-285 PHVVQLL
+285 TRIVQLL

-303 ILMCVVPARLF
+303 ILTCVVPARLF
-314 GAPALEIDLAQACE
+314 GAPVLEIDLAQACE
-328 QGLSPRVRAALAQEL
+328 QGLSPQAQAALAQEL

-350 CRAMRRS
+350 CRSMRRS
-357 CETLVASAAMD
+357 CEMLVTSAVMD
-368 ADRVFSCATSLFAV
+368 ADKVFSCAASLFAA
-382 PSDYPASAELSRA
+382 PSGRPAGTELSRA

-414 ILMGLVGISGVNR
+414 ILTGLVGISGFNR

-436 LFAR
+436 LFVH

>member
-1 MYKMGCT
+1 MGRA
-8 DKSKRT
+8 DKNKHAE
-14 GPIMTNS
+14 PIMTNS

-40 LGRELGAI
+40 LGRELGAM

-59 AGLCSQPP
+59 ASLCSLPP

-122 PQVKALVENIR
+122 PQIKALMENIR
-133 PGADDQEVAEGL
+133 PDADDREVAEGL

-158 YNKVGKLVEP
+158 YNKVGSPAGPV
-168 MPRESERSRE
+168 PREDERCGEAGE
-178 TRGAS
+178 TCSA
-183 GAMER
+183 ER
-188 QVARGLTAAAVRGVD
+188 QIACGFAAAATRGVD
-203 GAPDMDGFAARS
+203 YKLGIDGPVLVAA
-215 GVCVPGTMVPAA
+215 GHMTGTVAPAA
-227 RAAGCTLGAVVP
+227 RAVGHELGASANAV
-239 VARAAGCGS
+239 
-248 VTVSDAALSAQTCP
+248 LSAQTSP
-262 SATGAGCDS
+262 FATGKDCDS
-271 HVTMAVASCEEIGL
+271 RAAMAITSSGEMSLSHIVR
-285 PHVVQLL
+285 LL

-303 ILMCVVPARLF
+303 ILMCVVPARLL
-314 GAPALEIDLAQACE
+314 GAPALNADLTQACE
-328 QGLSPRVRAALAQEL
+328 QGLSPQAQAALAQEL

-357 CETLVASAAMD
+357 CETLVAGGAID
-368 ADRVFSCATSLFAV
+368 ADRVFSCATSLFAALSSR
-382 PSDYPASAELSRA
+382 PTGAELSRA

-414 ILMGLVGISGVNR
+414 ILTGLVGISGFNR
-427 IMMCPDVGL
+427 IMMCPEVGL
-436 LFAR
+436 LFAH

>member
-1 MYKMGCT
+1 MGCT

-14 GPIMTNS
+14 DPIMTNS

-40 LGRELGAI
+40 LGRELGAM
-48 LGEEAAAGQAG
+48 LGEDLAAGKPSAV
-59 AGLCSQPP
+59 ASGLPP

-133 PGADDQEVAEGL
+133 PDADDREVAESL
-145 ERVMEAIVETARP
+145 ERVMEAIIETARP

-168 MPRESERSRE
+168 APREGERGE
-178 TRGAS
+178 GAGGEDCS
-183 GAMER
+183 AER
-188 QVARGLTAAAVRGVD
+188 QAACDLTVVVARGVDCKSSVDGPALAAAGCTS
-203 GAPDMDGFAARS
+203 AA
-215 GVCVPGTMVPAA
+215 VMPAA
-227 RAAGCTLGAVVP
+227 RAMRHEPGA
-239 VARAAGCGS
+239 AAG
-248 VTVSDAALSAQTCP
+248 AALSAQTCP
-262 SATGAGCDS
+262 SAAGAGCDS
-271 HVTMAVASCEEIGL
+271 RATIATASCEEVDL
-285 PHVVQLL
+285 PRVARLL
-292 ESCAFGKTGVE
+292 ESCSFGKTGVE
-303 ILMCVVPARLF
+303 ILTCVVPARLF
-314 GAPALEIDLAQACE
+314 GASALEIGLAQACD
-328 QGLSPRVRAALAQEL
+328 QGLSPQVQAVLVQEL

-350 CRAMRRS
+350 CRSMRRS
-357 CETLVASAAMD
+357 CETLVTSAAMD
-368 ADRVFSCATSLFAV
+368 ADKVFSCTASLFAA
-382 PSDYPASAELSRA
+382 PSGRPAGAELSRA

-414 ILMGLVGISGVNR
+414 ILTGLVGISGFNR

-436 LFAR
+436 LFVH

>member
-1 MYKMGCT
+1 MRCT

-14 GPIMTNS
+14 DPIMTNS

-40 LGRELGAI
+40 LGRELGAM
-48 LGEEAAAGQAG
+48 LGEDLAAGKPSAV
-59 AGLCSQPP
+59 ASGLPP

-133 PGADDQEVAEGL
+133 PDADDREVAESL
-145 ERVMEAIVETARP
+145 ERVMEAIIETARP

-168 MPRESERSRE
+168 PGREGERHGEAGSEACS
-178 TRGAS
+178 T
-183 GAMER
+183 ER
-188 QVARGLTAAAVRGVD
+188 QVASDFAAAVACGVD
-203 GAPDMDGFAARS
+203 CCEPGIDG
-215 GVCVPGTMVPAA
+215 PTMVVAGC
-227 RAAGCTLGAVVP
+227 AAGTVAPAVRTVEREPGA
-239 VARAAGCGS
+239 AAG
-248 VTVSDAALSAQTCP
+248 AALPAQTCP
-262 SATGAGCDS
+262 SAAGAGCDS
-271 HVTMAVASCEEIGL
+271 RVTMAIVSCEEIGL
-285 PHVVQLL
+285 PRIVQLL
-292 ESCAFGKTGVE
+292 ESCAFAKTGVE
-303 ILMCVVPARLF
+303 ILTRVVPARLF

-328 QGLSPRVRAALAQEL
+328 QGLSPQAQVVLAQEL

-357 CETLVASAAMD
+357 CEILVTSTAMD
-368 ADRVFSCATSLFAV
+368 ADKVFSCAASLFAA
-382 PSDYPASAELSRA
+382 PPGRPAGTELSRA

-403 DGDAARALLCL
+403 DGDVARALLCL
-414 ILMGLVGISGVNR
+414 ILTGLVGISGFNR

-436 LFAR
+436 LFVH